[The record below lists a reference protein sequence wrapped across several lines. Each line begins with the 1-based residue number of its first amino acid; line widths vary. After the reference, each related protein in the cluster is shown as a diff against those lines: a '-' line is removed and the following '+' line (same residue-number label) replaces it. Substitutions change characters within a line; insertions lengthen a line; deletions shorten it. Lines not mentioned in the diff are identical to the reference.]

1 MPELG
6 MYRALAS
13 HLSTDPRLKGRTEPA
28 ATPISWWLEVPV
40 NHNPV
45 VDRDL
50 LEHAMSISGETSASV
65 AITKALEEYIARRS
79 PQAMRELAGKL
90 GWNATYGCKR
100 ERSGE

>member
-1 MPELG
+1 M
-6 MYRALAS
+6 
-13 HLSTDPRLKGRTEPA
+13 
-28 ATPISWWLEVPV
+28 
-40 NHNPV
+40 NHSPV

-50 LEHAMSISGETSASV
+50 LEDAMSISGETSASV

-79 PQAMRELAGKL
+79 PGMRELADKL